1 MTALVMRYWKPL
13 AALLL
18 VAGSLWLAHHTG
30 YSSGYSSGY
39 DKADTAWQGKWDKRD
54 LADAQAAKAFTEQQR
69 RIELQRQGDIDAI
82 QEKAQHDIA
91 TAQRNAAIAAAESKR
106 LQDGIADAITR
117 LQADSDNTG
126 ATISSKTMAS
136 TSSLLTELFRE
147 IDTAAGIYAAEAD
160 RARAAGLTCERAY
173 DAVRATSQQ

>member
-1 MTALVMRYWKPL
+1 MIALVQRYWKPL

-18 VAGSLWLAHHTG
+18 VVSLCAGSAWLASSHT
-30 YSSGYSSGY
+30 
-39 DKADTAWQGKWDKRD
+39 DAEWQAKWTARD

-69 RIELQRQGDIDAI
+69 RIELQRQGAIDAI
-82 QEKAQHDIA
+82 QEQAQQDIA
-91 TAQRNAAIAAAESKR
+91 TAQRNASIAAAESKR

-117 LQADSDNTG
+117 LQADSGNPG
-126 ATISSKTMAS
+126 ATISSKTRAS
-136 TSSLLTELFRE
+136 TNLLLAELFRE
-147 IDTAAGIYAAEAD
+147 IDAAAGNYAAEAD

>member
-1 MTALVMRYWKPL
+1 MTSTQWMIVKVAAL
-13 AALLL
+13 AAAIFISCFWCYQ
-18 VAGSLWLAHHTG
+18 AGR
-30 YSSGYSSGY
+30 
-39 DKADTAWQGKWDKRD
+39 TAEHKEWSAKWQARD
-54 LADAQAAKAFTEQQR
+54 LADAQAAIQFADKQR
-69 RIELQRQGDIDAI
+69 RIEQERQGAIDAI
-82 QEKAQHDIA
+82 QEQAQQDIA

-117 LQADSDNTG
+117 LQADSGNPG
-126 ATISSKTMAS
+126 ATISSKTRAS
-136 TSSLLTELFRE
+136 TSSLLSELFRE

>member
-1 MTALVMRYWKPL
+1 MTSAQWMIVKVVAIS
-13 AALLL
+13 AAIFLTSFWGYQ
-18 VAGSLWLAHHTG
+18 AGR
-30 YSSGYSSGY
+30 
-39 DKADTAWQGKWDKRD
+39 TAEHKEWSAKWQARD
-54 LADAQAAKAFTEQQR
+54 LADAQAAIQFTEQQR
-69 RIELQRQGDIDAI
+69 RIELQRQGAIDAI
-82 QEKAQHDIA
+82 QEQAQQDIA

-117 LQADSDNTG
+117 LQADSGNPG
-126 ATISSKTMAS
+126 ATINSKTRAS
-136 TSSLLTELFRE
+136 TSSLLAELFRE

>member
-1 MTALVMRYWKPL
+1 MTSTQWMIVNVTAL
-13 AALLL
+13 AAAIFLSCFWCYQ
-18 VAGSLWLAHHTG
+18 AGR
-30 YSSGYSSGY
+30 
-39 DKADTAWQGKWDKRD
+39 TAEHKEWSAKWQERD
-54 LADAQAAKAFTEQQR
+54 LADAQAAIQFADKQR
-69 RIELQRQGDIDAI
+69 RIEQDRQGAIDAI
-82 QEKAQHDIA
+82 QEQAQQDIA

-117 LQADSDNTG
+117 LQADSGNPG
-126 ATISSKTMAS
+126 ATISSKTRAS
-136 TSSLLTELFRE
+136 TSSLLAELFRE

>member
-1 MTALVMRYWKPL
+1 MTSTQWMIVKVAAL
-13 AALLL
+13 AAAIFLSCFWCYQ
-18 VAGSLWLAHHTG
+18 AGR
-30 YSSGYSSGY
+30 
-39 DKADTAWQGKWDKRD
+39 TAEHKEWSAKWQARD
-54 LADAQAAKAFTEQQR
+54 LADAQAAIQFADKQR
-69 RIELQRQGDIDAI
+69 RIEQERQGAIDAI
-82 QEKAQHDIA
+82 QEQAQQDIA

-117 LQADSDNTG
+117 LQADSGNPGT
-126 ATISSKTMAS
+126 TISSKTRAS
-136 TSSLLTELFRE
+136 TSSLLAELFRE

>member
-1 MTALVMRYWKPL
+1 MNSTQMMIVKVAAIL
-13 AALLL
+13 AAIF
-18 VAGSLWLAHHTG
+18 LACFWSYQKGRTTEHQEW
-30 YSSGYSSGY
+30 S
-39 DKADTAWQGKWDKRD
+39 AKWMARD
-54 LADAQAAKAFTEQQR
+54 LADAQAAAAFTEQQR
-69 RIELQRQGDIDAI
+69 RIELERQGAIDAI
-82 QEKAQHDIA
+82 QEQAQQDIA

-117 LQADSDNTG
+117 LQADSGNSG
-126 ATISSKTMAS
+126 ATISSKTRAS
-136 TSSLLTELFRE
+136 TSSLLAELFRE

>member
-1 MTALVMRYWKPL
+1 MIALVQRYWKPL

-18 VAGSLWLAHHTG
+18 VVSLCAGSAWMASSHT
-30 YSSGYSSGY
+30 
-39 DKADTAWQGKWDKRD
+39 DAKWQNRWQARD
-54 LADAQAAKAFTEQQR
+54 LADAQAAIQFADKQR
-69 RIELQRQGDIDAI
+69 RIEQERQGAIDAI
-82 QEKAQHDIA
+82 QEQAQQDIA

-117 LQADSDNTG
+117 LQADSGNTG
-126 ATISSKTMAS
+126 ATISSKTRAS
-136 TSSLLTELFRE
+136 TSSLLAELFRE

-173 DAVRATSQQ
+173 DAMRATSQQ

>member
-1 MTALVMRYWKPL
+1 MKPATETLIALAV
-13 AALLL
+13 
-18 VAGSLWLAHHTG
+18 VAGVFL
-30 YSSGYSSGY
+30 SGYQYSNH
-39 DKADTAWQGKWDKRD
+39 TWQAKWSARD
-54 LADAQAAKAFTEQQR
+54 AADAQARQHFTEQQR
-69 RIELQRQGDIDAI
+69 RIEQERQGAIDAI
-82 QEKAQHDIA
+82 QEQAQQDIA

-117 LQADSDNTG
+117 LQADSGNPG
-126 ATISSKTMAS
+126 ATISSKTRAS
-136 TSSLLTELFRE
+136 TSSLLAELFRE